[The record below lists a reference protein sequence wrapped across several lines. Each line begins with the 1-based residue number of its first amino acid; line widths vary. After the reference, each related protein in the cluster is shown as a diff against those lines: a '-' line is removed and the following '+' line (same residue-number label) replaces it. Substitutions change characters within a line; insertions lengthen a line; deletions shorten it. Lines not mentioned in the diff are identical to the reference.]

1 MPIVYPSALQH
12 LKTFLTHCDA
22 RLLRENVI
30 GLEKEALRVRPDGG
44 ISHAP
49 HPRAFGSALT
59 HPYITTDYSEALLEL
74 ITPPRRG
81 GAQSLEFLGDIHR
94 FVYEGLGDEYL
105 WATSMPCVLSGEA
118 GIPVAEY
125 GTSNPGRMKHI
136 YRVGLGHRYG
146 RVMQVISGVHFNF
159 SIVDEAWQALHVL
172 HGERGPLQDF
182 ISERYIG
189 LIRNLQRVGWL
200 IPYLFGASPAVC
212 ESFFAGGSSALPRF
226 DEHTHYEPY
235 ATSLRM
241 GDIGYTNAKEGE
253 SGIKANYDS
262 LAAYIDSLE
271 CAISTPCAR
280 YARIGVKVDGE
291 YRQLNDHLLQIENEY
306 YSTIR
311 PKPLPR
317 DDERPTVALRRRGVR
332 YVELRSLD
340 VNAFDPLGVSLE
352 QLQFLEALLL
362 FCLFAE
368 SPLISAAEREA
379 IDLNF
384 VRVAHRGREPGLTL
398 QENGSERS
406 LRDWADE
413 ILGNMQGFCEL
424 LDNGSGGDY
433 CRSLKRQRDKISD
446 PDATPSA
453 RMLAEMRERGEGFHS
468 FARRQSLA
476 HRDYFL
482 SRPLAPGRRAEFEA
496 VARDSLARQQAIEAA
511 DDGNLEAYIEAY
523 FAQQA

>member
-1 MPIVYPSALQH
+1 MPIAYSSALQR
-12 LKTFLTHCDA
+12 LETFLIHCDA

-44 ISHAP
+44 ISRTP
-49 HPRAFGSALT
+49 HPQAFGSALT

-74 ITPPRRG
+74 ITPPCSG
-81 GAQSLEFLGDIHR
+81 GEPALEFLCDIHR
-94 FVYEGLGDEYL
+94 YVYDGLGKESL
-105 WATSMPCVLSGEA
+105 WATSMPCVLNGEA

-125 GTSNPGRMKHI
+125 GPSNPGRMKHI
-136 YRVGLGHRYG
+136 YRIGLGHRYG

-159 SIVDEAWQALHVL
+159 SISDEAWQALHAL
-172 HGERGPLQDF
+172 DGERGPLQDF
-182 ISERYIG
+182 ISSRYMG
-189 LIRNLQRVGWL
+189 LIRNLQRIGWL
-200 IPYLFGASPAVC
+200 VPYLFGASPAVC
-212 ESFFAGGSSALPRF
+212 ESFFVGRSSSLPRF

-253 SGIKANYDS
+253 NGIKANYDS
-262 LAAYIDSLE
+262 LTSYIDSLE

-311 PKPLPR
+311 PKPLPQ

-340 VNAFDPLGVSLE
+340 VNAFDPLGVSRE
-352 QLQFLEALLL
+352 QLHFLEALLL

-368 SPLISAAEREA
+368 SPPISVTEREA

-384 VRVAHRGREPGLTL
+384 TRVAHRGREPGLKL
-398 QENGSERS
+398 QENGNERT
-406 LRDWADE
+406 LTDWARE
-413 ILGNMQGFCEL
+413 VLESMQRFCEL

-433 CRSLKRQRDKISD
+433 CRSLVQQHDKVRD
-446 PDATPSA
+446 PETTPSA
-453 RMLAEMRERGEGFHS
+453 RMLAEMREHGEGFHA
-468 FARRQSLA
+468 FARRQSLK
-476 HRDYFL
+476 HRDFFL
-482 SRPLAPGRRAEFEA
+482 SRPLAPQRRAEFEA
-496 VARDSLARQQAIEAA
+496 MARDSLERQQAIEAA
-511 DDGNLEAYIEAY
+511 DDGDLDSYIQSY
-523 FAQQA
+523 FTQQA